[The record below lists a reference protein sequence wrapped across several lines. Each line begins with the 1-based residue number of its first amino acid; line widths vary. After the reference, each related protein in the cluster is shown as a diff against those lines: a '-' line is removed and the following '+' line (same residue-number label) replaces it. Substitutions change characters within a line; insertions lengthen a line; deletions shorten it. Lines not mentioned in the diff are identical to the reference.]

1 MSLVIEAHKSLI
13 NAGLHKACNAF
24 ICHLPTDIHG
34 QDKVQKYV
42 ERAQVRL
49 EHRMSLS
56 LSQYEYKYKYR
67 SGLTNF

>member
-42 ERAQVRL
+42 ERAQIRL
-49 EHRMSLS
+49 EHRMSPSPFL
-56 LSQYEYKYKYR
+56 
-67 SGLTNF
+67 